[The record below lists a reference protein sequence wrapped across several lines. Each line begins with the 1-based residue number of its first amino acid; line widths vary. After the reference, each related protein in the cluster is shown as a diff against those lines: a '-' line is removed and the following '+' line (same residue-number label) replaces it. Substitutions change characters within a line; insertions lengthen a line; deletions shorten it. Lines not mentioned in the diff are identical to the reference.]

1 MPQSQKTYHFLF
13 WRMFLPFRACIIRG
27 NRLMYAT
34 SFTHAH
40 VVLPMLFTVA
50 SREATNYIFLLHPC
64 TSFVSSSYPKT
75 VASAPFQ
82 REAVLLL
89 AKVIRLR
96 SRWTFSNCL
105 RIIAIY
111 KQIGKHPPDSAD
123 YTTNKSQ
130 DPMMNRNEF
139 DSVHVFTSTRAITIF
154 NSCVTW
160 RKSRHFCPYGGVVS
174 VSAPTSVTL
183 R

>member
-1 MPQSQKTYHFLF
+1 
-13 WRMFLPFRACIIRG
+13 MFLPFRACIIRG

-96 SRWTFSNCL
+96 SR
-105 RIIAIY
+105 
-111 KQIGKHPPDSAD
+111 
-123 YTTNKSQ
+123 
-130 DPMMNRNEF
+130 
-139 DSVHVFTSTRAITIF
+139 
-154 NSCVTW
+154 
-160 RKSRHFCPYGGVVS
+160 
-174 VSAPTSVTL
+174 
-183 R
+183 